1 MSVTAH
7 FITPAW
13 EMQSCVLMTKPFP
26 ECHTDRNIANSI
38 EQVVRSFGINT
49 AKVKAVV
56 HDTAANTELAGDLMS
71 LSLDWENTECAA
83 HKLQLAVNEG
93 LQIPAIARA
102 IAAERKL
109 VGHFKHSTLAT
120 AELKVRQER
129 RDVPQK
135 KLKQDS
141 PTRWNST
148 FCMAERLLANR
159 WPISAVLSDD
169 SVTKRQD
176 RALDLRNEQW
186 ELLQELVKP
195 LQLLE
200 TATVFLSKETNVSGS
215 CVYPIIHGLINESP
229 LGAAG

>member
-1 MSVTAH
+1 M
-7 FITPAW
+7 
-13 EMQSCVLMTKPFP
+13 
-26 ECHTDRNIANSI
+26 
-38 EQVVRSFGINT
+38 NT
-49 AKVKAVV
+49 VKVKAVV
-56 HDTAANTELAGDLMS
+56 HNTAANTELAGDLMS

-93 LQIPAIARA
+93 LQIPTIARA
-102 IAAERKL
+102 IAAGREL
-109 VGHFKHSTLAT
+109 VGHFKHSALAA

-129 RDVPQK
+129 MDVPQK

-141 PTRWNST
+141 PTRWNSS
-148 FCMAERLLANR
+148 FYMAEHLLANR
-159 WPISAVLSDD
+159 WPISAVLSDG

-200 TATVFLSKETNVSGS
+200 TATVFLNKEANVSGS
-215 CVYPIIHGLINESP
+215 
-229 LGAAG
+229 